1 MVIVIVLIIGDSEIN
16 FAKVVSSIK
25 NTMSDLGPVNSLFNS
40 QLKLLK
46 KHLIPKI
53 LGNWVDLSEFGKSQL
68 DEMGNFLVSFI
79 Y

>member
-25 NTMSDLGPVNSLFNS
+25 DTMSDLGPVNSLFNS

-46 KHLIPKI
+46 EHLIPKI
-53 LGNWVDLSEFGKSQL
+53 LGNWFDLSEFGKSQL